1 MRRAR
6 DAIREG
12 LAGVWDSGGRT
23 FVTFELVR
31 HGRADPDRWVQWID
45 GQVNLAWPRDDDPA
59 EALPRLGVALPPG
72 ACLVSH
78 QPGSNVIVNAL
89 DVRIDDV
96 AAFLDR
102 WFQRVLDADPR
113 SEVATRTEHS

>member
-6 DAIREG
+6 EAIREG

-23 FVTFELVR
+23 FVTFELLR
-31 HGRADPDRWVQWID
+31 HGEAAPDAWAQWID
-45 GQVNLAWPRDDDPA
+45 GQLNLAWPRDDDPA
-59 EALPRLGVALPPG
+59 AALARLGVSLPAG
-72 ACLVSH
+72 AYVESW
-78 QPGSNVIVNAL
+78 QGGSNVIVNAL

-102 WFQRVLDADPR
+102 WFQRVLDAEPKY
-113 SEVATRTEHS
+113 EVEVRTDRA